1 MLAGLERL
9 ARAGRLY
16 PSLILHGGGAEE
28 RLAGAVSLARA
39 LLCAGDGAGGA
50 GRGEGCGCRHCGR
63 IVLPQEGSSVFHP
76 DVHFLWQDL
85 RTVTS
90 ADATRQ
96 MLRAAHL
103 HPFEARGQV
112 FVIVNAETLSDEAA
126 NVLLKMLEEPPRS
139 APRHFLLLTPAADR
153 LLPTIRSRSLAA
165 YLGPVERPDP
175 ELVSRVAAAFAVALA
190 SYERDGAP
198 IHLLAGADALLSG
211 AAWDDARDA
220 RPFALAAA
228 AVVEAHRARGG
239 AHGGQAEG
247 LLALAE
253 DLLLAPET
261 RARSISAQR
270 IVEGLLSRHLA
281 RAALA

>member
-1 MLAGLERL
+1 VLEGLDSQ

-16 PSLILHGGGAEE
+16 PSVILHGGAQEE
-28 RLAGAVSLARA
+28 RLDTAVRLARA
-39 LLCAGDGAGGA
+39 LLCVGDHPGEGCTCRHCRRIAAVRGGA
-50 GRGEGCGCRHCGR
+50 GA
-63 IVLPQEGSSVFHP
+63 FHP

-96 MLRAAHL
+96 ILRAAQL

-139 APRHFLLLTPAADR
+139 APRNFLLLAPSADR
-153 LLPTIRSRSLAA
+153 LLPTVRSRSLAV
-165 YLGPVERPDP
+165 YLGAAERPDAA
-175 ELVSRVAAAFAVALA
+175 LVTEVGADVARALA
-190 SYERDGAP
+190 ALAESGSV
-198 IHLLAGADALLSG
+198 IHLLAAADALLAG
-211 AAWDDARDA
+211 AAWDDPRDA

-228 AVVEAHRARGG
+228 AVVEAYRAG
-239 AHGGQAEG
+239 AGERSPAHAQA
-247 LLALAE
+247 LLAVAE

-261 RARSISAQR
+261 RARSISAAR
-270 IVEGLLSRHLA
+270 IVEGLLSKHLA
-281 RAALA
+281 PTLRAG